1 MLRFYFFAGSPGD
14 APVHSPSNHVVACP
28 LKTPGE
34 AVILQT
40 LQHDNA
46 CARVETSDWR
56 ASLPSGAAVDPSSV
70 LPPSVGLWPQSCCFF
85 SPHRATSKGFQTA
98 SVWKPSNCSSVTVEG
113 LRFSEDVAPESHNKG
128 FCLIARTLQGCNG
141 GGHLLG
147 CVIANARVGDN
158 DIWF

>member
-1 MLRFYFFAGSPGD
+1 MITLVHAWRPQTEERLYL
-14 APVHSPSNHVVACP
+14 PVPQS
-28 LKTPGE
+28 
-34 AVILQT
+34 ILQVFYPP
-40 LQHDNA
+40 
-46 CARVETSDWR
+46 R
-56 ASLPSGAAVDPSSV
+56 SGCDHSHAV
-70 LPPSVGLWPQSCCFF
+70 FF

-158 DIWF
+158 DI